1 MQVMQWCEM
10 KVSWFE
16 KVTALHPTGRG
27 KENDED
33 NNDDDDLISFFCAF
47 YPQEPEEPIIRDKIT
62 VVSSAWVDLKDNVS

>member
-16 KVTALHPTGRG
+16 KVIVLYFIGRG

-47 YPQEPEEPIIRDKIT
+47 YLQELEEFIIRDKII
-62 VVSSAWVDLKDNVS
+62 VVSSVWVDFKDNVS